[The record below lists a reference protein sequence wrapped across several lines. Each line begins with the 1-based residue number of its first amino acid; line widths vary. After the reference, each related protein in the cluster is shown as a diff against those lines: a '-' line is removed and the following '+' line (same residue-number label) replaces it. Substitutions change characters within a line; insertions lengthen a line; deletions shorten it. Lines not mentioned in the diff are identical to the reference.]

1 MSVEVIIVSQTCDF
15 CDTVYI
21 KHFTKIIFLVKKNM
35 ARYLNCDALTERHML
50 LPSLVLAVS

>member
-1 MSVEVIIVSQTCDF
+1 
-15 CDTVYI
+15 
-21 KHFTKIIFLVKKNM
+21 M